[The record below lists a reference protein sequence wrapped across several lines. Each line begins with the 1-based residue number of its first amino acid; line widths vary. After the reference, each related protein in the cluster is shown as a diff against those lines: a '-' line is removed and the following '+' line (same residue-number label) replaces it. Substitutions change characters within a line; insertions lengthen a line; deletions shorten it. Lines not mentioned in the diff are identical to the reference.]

1 MPSPRQRFHLIRLLV
16 LLSILGSL
24 FSSFTLIRGWG
35 EIYPF
40 ANWKLFTQPRGSNRQ
55 YSTYRIYTRQ
65 PGDSVFRRQPVHA
78 TRTFDQDD
86 YVYTLESLVN
96 QTLAD
101 STNSGPSRKKLE
113 ALVRHLH
120 PTAQNYQIV
129 RESTTLDRLLHHP
142 DHFTT
147 DTVITF

>member
-1 MPSPRQRFHLIRLLV
+1 M
-16 LLSILGSL
+16 LLSIVGSL
-24 FSSFTLIRGWG
+24 CSSFTLIEGWG

-65 PGDSVFRRQPVHA
+65 PGNAYFRRQPVQETA
-78 TRTFDQDD
+78 TFDRDD
-86 YVYTLESLVN
+86 YVYILETLVN

-101 STNSGPSRKKLE
+101 TAHQTNSRTKLE

-120 PTAQNYQIV
+120 PEAQEYRIV
-129 RESTTLDRLLHHP
+129 RESARLENLLHHP
-142 DHFTT
+142 SRYEA
-147 DTVITF
+147 DTVAYF